1 MLKIIPFLQVLG
13 MVIDWGK
20 VPEDVTGEIKKF
32 SYYFSLCLGALLVRH
47 QAGGV
52 AMKKIAAKCAN
63 LTT

>member
-13 MVIDWGK
+13 MVIDLGK

-32 SYYFSLCLGALLVRH
+32 SYYFSLCLGAL
-47 QAGGV
+47 V